1 MPDLDTVT
9 RRLVEAYP
17 TLSPQLKLAARY
29 VLDAPNDV
37 ALQSMRGLAA
47 RAGVHPSTMSRLAR
61 EVAFTD
67 YQSFKE
73 PFRQSLKGRPS
84 RYAARAR
91 RLQWH
96 GEDSAGDAL
105 FAEFGQAAEDNIRQT
120 LAATSPRQL
129 ETVATLFAAARQVYV
144 VGMRK
149 CFSVAYYFH
158 YACRMFGLPTLLVEG
173 RSGTA
178 PDELR
183 GIGAGDVM
191 LVIGFDPY
199 TRDTVQSARRAVEAG
214 AAVVA
219 VTDSKV
225 SPLAVG
231 AAHVFVVANASPS
244 FFRSVAA
251 ALGLVEA
258 VVAFIVAD
266 KGAPA
271 IEALDR
277 TEQHLRQFG
286 AYWGQ
291 DGERRTNG
299 RANGGDKR
307 P

>member
-9 RRLVEAYP
+9 RRLEEAYP

-61 EVAFTD
+61 EVRFDD

-73 PFRQSLKGRPS
+73 PFRDSLKGRPS
-84 RYAARAR
+84 SYAARAR
-91 RLQWH
+91 QLQWRD
-96 GEDSAGDAL
+96 EDRGGDAL
-105 FAEFGQAAEDNIRQT
+105 FGEFGQAAVDNVRRT
-120 LAATSPRQL
+120 LASTSPQQL
-129 ETVATLFAAARQVYV
+129 ETVAALFGTARQVYV

-149 CFSVAYYFH
+149 CFPVAYYFH
-158 YACRMFGLPTLLVEG
+158 YACRMFGMPTLLVEG

-183 GIGAGDVM
+183 GIGPDDVM
-191 LVIGFDPY
+191 LVVGFDPY
-199 TRDTVQSARRAVEAG
+199 TWDTVQSARRAVDAG

-225 SPLAVG
+225 SPLATG

-251 ALGLVEA
+251 ALTLVEA
-258 VVAFIVAD
+258 FVAYTVAD
-266 KGAPA
+266 KGAAA
-271 IEALDR
+271 IETLDR

-291 DGERRTNG
+291 DGERRAAG
-299 RANGGDKR
+299 RDQ
-307 P
+307 